1 LSRVP
6 TLLLILTGLW
16 LVAAPGRSAGQAVF
30 SEDAVKAAYLHRF
43 AAYIEWPPAVTERAS
58 FTIGVVGSNGV
69 LEQLQDL
76 LPAVNV
82 RGRPAV
88 ARAIT
93 RPADVDE
100 VEILYIASA
109 RLASARPLIAAA
121 SKHAVLIVTDD
132 PGGLAAGGVINFVR
146 AGKNVRFEVSQP
158 AADRIGLK
166 IDPALL
172 AVAARVEAR

>member
-1 LSRVP
+1 LSRAL
-6 TLLLILTGLW
+6 TLLLFSIGVW
-16 LVAAPGRSAGQAVF
+16 LIALPGRSTAQAVY

-43 AAYIEWPPAVTERAS
+43 AAYVEWPPAVTEQAS

-69 LEQLQDL
+69 LEQLQEL

-88 ARAIT
+88 ARAVA
-93 RPADVDE
+93 RAADLAE
-100 VEILYIASA
+100 VQILYIAA
-109 RLASARPLIAAA
+109 GRLASARPLIAAA
-121 SKHAVLIVTDD
+121 STHGVLIVTDD
-132 PGGLAAGGVINFVR
+132 PGGLAAGGIINFVR

-158 AADRIGLK
+158 AAARAGLE

-172 AVAARVEAR
+172 AIAAHVEVR